1 MMPNHNRVKH
11 FIFTILFMVLWVF
24 LWQYPWKAWLSGFRW
39 VLVAVGMLLFII
51 PGSSIAILIS
61 KKSSEWSGIIL
72 FGFVISITLVS
83 FLGIIARVLELSFE
97 FIYNGLFII
106 STFSLCY
113 LCLTRQ
119 PSFSINRFGW
129 KKIIWILV
137 LLIPLSVS
145 IFTAAKLTIPPL
157 IHDDDLSYNAL
168 LTYYQYADVLDFT
181 DTVTHITRVRF
192 WLAFWPLVEA
202 VIAQLS
208 GIHGLLLTGVYLSP
222 YLAGLS
228 FLSVYHLGLKL
239 NIKRKFIF
247 VGIIAQITSLIRLTG
262 SAQPGVA
269 FFNIF
274 TQDKNVALFIIAS
287 LVFALT
293 IDYLNSPSRNK
304 LVILV
309 LCVLGLGFTH
319 PTVLGMTVLVSSIY
333 AVINLIVTRQW
344 RPALFLIIILGSLLI
359 PHFSLRFFEEQGRRV
374 YSVESDVDTV
384 RNYKINPHRIRVL
397 DDTQFYGIAPEVID
411 GLPFT
416 LLIIIGF
423 FSITQMRSSLAARYF
438 VSTLVVLGII
448 LFPYTGW
455 LLGLAIT
462 PFHLWRIPR
471 LFPFGLSMAYFLE
484 WIVRQFVE
492 RIKNLRKYK
501 REINY
506 AASLLGSIVLLAGA
520 FYILPWAKG
529 NLGGTKPGFDRWYQQ
544 YIEIGDFLNA
554 LDDKDVVVIGGPD
567 TITNDIIPSLAV
579 EANLISFRNENPGPN
594 TDVWKFL
601 VAEDTGPEERL
612 ASFER
617 LNVSYIML
625 RGDSMWMEEIQDSH
639 PGKFKVQLENKKL
652 RLYEFNP

>member
-1 MMPNHNRVKH
+1 M
-11 FIFTILFMVLWVF
+11 
-24 LWQYPWKAWLSGFRW
+24 
-39 VLVAVGMLLFII
+39 AVGIILFII
-51 PGSSIAILIS
+51 PGSTIAILIS
-61 KKSSEWSGIIL
+61 KKYLEWSGVVL
-72 FGFVISITLVS
+72 SGFVISITLVS
-83 FLGIIARVLELSFE
+83 ILGIIARILQLSFE

-106 STFSLCY
+106 SSFSLCY
-113 LCLTRQ
+113 LFLTWQ
-119 PSFSINRFGW
+119 PSISINRPGW
-129 KKIIWILV
+129 KKIIWIII

-145 IFTAAKLTIPPL
+145 IFTAAKLSIPPI

-168 LTYYQYADVLDFT
+168 LAYYQYADVLDFT

-192 WLAFWPLVEA
+192 WLAFWPLAEA

-239 NIKRKFIF
+239 NIKREYIF
-247 VGIIAQITSLIRLTG
+247 VGIIAQILSLIRLTG
-262 SAQPGVA
+262 SAQPGPA
-269 FFNIF
+269 FFNIL

-287 LVFALT
+287 LVFAVA
-293 IDYLNSPSRNK
+293 IDYLNSPSWK
-304 LVILV
+304 VLIILV

-333 AVINLIVTRQW
+333 AFLNLVVTRQW
-344 RPALFLIIILGSLLI
+344 KPAIILIIILGTLLI
-359 PHFSLRFFEEQGRRV
+359 PHFSLRFFEEQDRRV
-374 YSVESDVDTV
+374 YSVDSDVDTV
-384 RNYKINPHRIRVL
+384 RNFKINPHRIRVL
-397 DDTQFYGIAPEVID
+397 DNTRFYGISPEVID

-416 LLIIIGF
+416 MLIIIGL
-423 FSITQMRSSLAARYF
+423 FSINQMGSSLAARYF

-455 LLGLAIT
+455 LLGLVIT

-484 WIVRQFVE
+484 WITRQFIE
-492 RIKNLRKYK
+492 RIKQLSKYK
-501 REINY
+501 SDLNY
-506 AASLLGSIVLLAGA
+506 AVSLLASIGLLAAA

-567 TITNDIIPSLAV
+567 TISNDIIPSLAV
-579 EANLISFRNENPGPN
+579 DANLISFRNENPGPN
-594 TDVWKFL
+594 TNIWKSL
-601 VAEDTGPEERL
+601 VSEDTPPDERL

-617 LNVSYIML
+617 LNIRYILL
-625 RGDSMWMEEIQDSH
+625 REDPIWIEEMQINH
-639 PGKFKVQLENKKL
+639 PGKFKVQIGNKKL
-652 RLYEFNP
+652 TLYEFIP